1 MRGAIIVVLGFAAGC
16 SFDGSTQ
23 GSTTSL
29 DGAPLPTGID
39 ASAIVGNDANTGS
52 RSDASSDAAPPS
64 WNIVE
69 TIIVDSA
76 NASPTYSQMVLEAG
90 VVYRLRASGSLSNVI
105 NPYAGDADY
114 FDFGN
119 PKDLG
124 CCEDIGLGIDDDV
137 VDDMVTTP
145 DWGPYE
151 PSHIYEV
158 DWTGDGTTIFALFQ
172 DTYYGNNVGSLTLE
186 ILALQ

>member
-1 MRGAIIVVLGFAAGC
+1 MAIAALVIVSGC

-23 GSTTSL
+23 GSSATNDSVADL
-29 DGAPLPTGID
+29 SD
-39 ASAIVGNDANTGS
+39 ASERPLVDANTGA
-52 RSDASSDAAPPS
+52 RPDASFDAMPPS
-64 WNIVE
+64 WTVVE
-69 TIIVDSA
+69 TMTVDSA
-76 NASPTYSQMVLEAG
+76 NSSPTYSQTVLENG

-105 NPYAGDADY
+105 DPYAGDADY

-124 CCEDIGLGIDDDV
+124 CCEDIGLGIDDDI
-137 VDDMVTTP
+137 VDDKLTAP
-145 DWGPYE
+145 DWGPYD

-158 DWTGDGTTIFALFQ
+158 EWTGDGTTIFALFQ

-186 ILALQ
+186 ILSFE